1 MNQTIYPIGIQNFEK
16 IRKDGYL
23 YIDKTALVYQL
34 VTTGQYYFLSRPR
47 RFGKSLLLS
56 TLEAYFQGKKELF
69 EGLAMEKLEK
79 DWKEYPILHFD
90 LNISQYDSPDSL
102 YKILNDILSRYE
114 DEYGTRPSEVTL
126 PLRFAGI
133 IDRAYRK
140 TGQRAVILI
149 DEYDKPL
156 LQNLH
161 DKEMQNRLRNMLKPF
176 YGVLKTM
183 DRAIRFA
190 LLTGVT
196 KFGKISVFS
205 DLNNLMDLSMDN
217 RYVEICGI
225 TEKEIH
231 AYLDD
236 EVKEL
241 ADTQMTTYEETCL
254 KLKQRYDGYH
264 FTAKSEGIYNPFS
277 LLNTFAKME
286 FGDYWFETG
295 TPSYLVELLK
305 HTHYDLYEMA
315 NTETDADVL
324 NSIDS
329 TSNNPIPVIYQS
341 GYLTIKGYD
350 PEFGI
355 YRLGFPNKEVEEG
368 FVKYLLPF
376 YTSIQ
381 ASKTPFE
388 IGQFVREI
396 RSGNYD
402 AFFHRLQSFFADSRR
417 AKAGTRHGA
426 ALPERPLHRL
436 QAGRPV
442 HASGVPYLE
451 RAYRPRLAN
460 RSLCI
465 YHGVQA
471 QRNRRGGPAANRGE
485 RLRPTLRRRQSGG
498 LQDRRE
504 LLCRDPQYREVAGWV
519 KKSCFYPD
527 ILTLPIQYISYARR
541 RYTSSG
547 IEVYLLPKKASQVN
561 N

>member
-1 MNQTIYPIGIQNFEK
+1 MSQTIYPIGIQNFEK

-156 LQNLH
+156 LQALH
-161 DKEMQNRLRNMLKPF
+161 DEELQNQLRNMLKPF

-196 KFGKISVFS
+196 KFGKVSVFS
-205 DLNNLMDLSMDN
+205 DLNNLDDISM
-217 RYVEICGI
+217 RIPYAAICGI
-225 TEKEIH
+225 TEEELRTYFEDDIH
-231 AYLDD
+231 
-236 EVKEL
+236 EL
-241 ADTQMTTYEETCL
+241 ASSL
-254 KLKQRYDGYH
+254 KLTYDETRTLLKRRYDGYH
-264 FTAKSEGIYNPFS
+264 FVAEGPGLYNPFS
-277 LLNTFAKME
+277 LLNTFKYMRID
-286 FGDYWFETG
+286 DYWFETG
-295 TPSYLVELLK
+295 TPTYLVELLK

-329 TSNNPIPVIYQS
+329 ASNNPIPVIYQS
-341 GYLTIKGYD
+341 GYLTIKDYD
-350 PEFGI
+350 PEFKI
-355 YRLGFPNKEVEEG
+355 YRLGFPNREVEEG
-368 FVKYLLPF
+368 FIKYLLPF
-376 YTSIQ
+376 YTSVS
-381 ASKTPFE
+381 APKTPFE
-388 IGQFVREI
+388 IGQFVREV

-402 AFFHRLQSFFADSRR
+402 AFFRRLQSFFADTPYEVI
-417 AKAGTRHGA
+417 AGQKPERDTELHYQNVLFIVFKLVGLYTQVEYHTSNGRIDLVLQTNQYIYIMEFKLNGTA
-426 ALPERPLHRL
+426 EEALRQIEEKGYALPF
-436 QAGRPV
+436 AG
-442 HASGVPYLE
+442 
-451 RAYRPRLAN
+451 
-460 RSLCI
+460 
-465 YHGVQA
+465 
-471 QRNRRGGPAANRGE
+471 
-485 RLRPTLRRRQSGG
+485 
-498 LQDRRE
+498 D
-504 LLCRDPQYREVAGWV
+504 DREVFKIGV
-519 KKSCFYPD
+519 NF
-527 ILTLPIQYISYARR
+527 
-541 RYTSSG
+541 SSETRN
-547 IEVYLLPKKASQVN
+547 IEKWLVG
-561 N
+561 